1 MKAKKILFALF
12 ALVCVLAVSVSF
24 SSCSKDDDNETL
36 LYYRL
41 GFSKVNGNLTESAF
55 IDDTF
60 KAALGVTTDEFTSY
74 PGGDE
79 KIKANC
85 GKAASQLNGMAFT
98 GTYTYVV
105 TKITSKGSSD
115 IYSWTN
121 PSN

>member
-1 MKAKKILFALF
+1 MKVKKILFTLF

-41 GFSKVNGNLTESAF
+41 GFSQMKGDFTEAAF

-79 KIKANC
+79 KIKTNC
-85 GKAASQLNGMAFT
+85 DKAASQLNGMAFT

-105 TKITSKGSSD
+105 TKYTSKGISD

>member
-1 MKAKKILFALF
+1 MKAKKILFAMS

-36 LYYRL
+36 LYYNL
-41 GFSKVNGNLTESAF
+41 GFSKMNGNLTESAL

-74 PGGDE
+74 AGGDE
-79 KIKANC
+79 KIKSNC
-85 GKAASQLNGMAFT
+85 DKAASQLNNMAFE
-98 GTYTYVV
+98 GSYTYVV
-105 TKITSKGSSD
+105 TKFTSKGSSTV
-115 IYSWTN
+115 YSWTN

>member
-1 MKAKKILFALF
+1 M
-12 ALVCVLAVSVSF
+12 
-24 SSCSKDDDNETL
+24 
-36 LYYRL
+36 YYRL
-41 GFSKVNGNLTESAF
+41 GFSKMNGNFTEPAL

-79 KIKANC
+79 KIKTNC
-85 GKAASQLNGMAFT
+85 DKAASQLNGMAFT

-105 TKITSKGSSD
+105 TKITSKGASD

>member
-1 MKAKKILFALF
+1 MKVKKILFALF

-24 SSCSKDDDNETL
+24 SSCSEDDDNETL
-36 LYYRL
+36 LYYNL
-41 GFSKVNGNLTESAF
+41 GFSKMNGNLTEAAY

-79 KIKANC
+79 KIKTNC
-85 GKAASQLNGMAFT
+85 DKAASQLNGMAFT

-105 TKITSKGSSD
+105 TKYTSKGISD